1 MKASTWV
8 RLSASIFSMVS
19 VMLMLN
25 QVSVF
30 AQSSDQTAGNLTPS
44 VTIKSQMLNG
54 GFFQVVDIAVPPCSG
69 QCATP
74 NWQTGECTCWEG
86 FTPVPAAR
94 MLVDQGTG
102 AQGSTCGSVLYVCVL
117 P

>member
-1 MKASTWV
+1 MKLYTQN
-8 RLSASIFSMVS
+8 RLFVLFVYVISMVVLS
-19 VMLMLN
+19 

-30 AQSSDQTAGNLTPS
+30 AQSSNQGATNLTPS

-74 NWQTGECTCWEG
+74 NWQTGECACWEG

-94 MLVDQGTG
+94 MLVDQGIG